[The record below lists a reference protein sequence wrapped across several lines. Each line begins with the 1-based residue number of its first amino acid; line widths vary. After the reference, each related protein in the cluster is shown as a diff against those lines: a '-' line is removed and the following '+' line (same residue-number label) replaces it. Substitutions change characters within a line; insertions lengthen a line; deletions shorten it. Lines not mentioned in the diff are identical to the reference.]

1 MDYDV
6 LILGGE
12 LVGCAIA
19 YELSKYNLNIAL
31 VEKNYDIADE
41 ISLSNTAIVFN
52 GIENSDGST
61 AKLEALGNVELESI
75 ARKFNIPYAKTP
87 SIIIS
92 ADESYIDNLYKNI
105 GKEYRDLCKIINKDE
120 MIKLEPELK
129 DTTIKRG
136 IYIKNT
142 GVISPYDLAISYGE
156 VAFDNNVNFKL
167 EEEVID
173 IIRDNKG
180 FKVNTN
186 KNKFTCKIVINTT
199 QRHNYSIDNN
209 YNIEKLNSDSKIKF
223 FLTQKDID
231 LNYSNVIFKVNN
243 DNEYSIIMPSLN
255 NEILGAIVTKDTIMD
270 NLAVLKNVNEFLPKI
285 ESSNIKSFYETNYY
299 NKPYSII
306 EKNDYGYIQVS
317 DKHYAIATMIP
328 IISKKVVEYVSKS
341 VHCSPKKDF
350 IDKRREFYK
359 FSELSDE
366 KRNEIIKMNP
376 KYGNVICNCSM
387 VTEGEIED
395 AIRRPLGARTL
406 EGVKRRTGAALGKCD
421 GSRCL
426 DKILRILA
434 RETNKPLISIVKDS
448 KKSNVLLNR
457 IKEFDSM

>member
-31 VEKNYDIADE
+31 VERNYDIADE

-52 GIENSDGST
+52 GMENSDKST
-61 AKLEALGNVELESI
+61 AELEALGNAELQGISK
-75 ARKFNIPYAKTP
+75 KFNIPYAK
-87 SIIIS
+87 IS
-92 ADESYIDNLYKNI
+92 TLIVNENEKYIDDLYKNMDN
-105 GKEYRDLCKIINKDE
+105 KDTDLCEIINKE
-120 MIKLEPELK
+120 EILRIEPRLK
-129 DTTIKRG
+129 DTKFSKAIHL
-136 IYIKNT
+136 KNT
-142 GVISPYDLAISYGE
+142 GMISPYDLAISYGE
-156 VAFDNNVNFKL
+156 VAFENNVNFKL

-180 FKVNTN
+180 YKVNTN

-199 QRHNYSIDNN
+199 QRHNYSIDNHN
-209 YNIEKLNSDSKIKF
+209 DIEKTSSDAKIKF
-223 FLTQKDID
+223 FLTQKDIGF
-231 LNYSNVIFKVNN
+231 NYSNVIVKLKANN
-243 DNEYSIIMPSLN
+243 ECSVVLPSLN
-255 NEILGAIVTKDTIMD
+255 NEILGAIVTKDISMI
-270 NLAVLKNVNEFLPKI
+270 NLSVLEKVNEFLPKI
-285 ESSNIKSFYETNYY
+285 ENNNIKSFYESNYY
-299 NKPYSII
+299 DKPYSII
-306 EKNDYGYIQVS
+306 EENDCGYIQVS

-328 IISKKVVEYVSKS
+328 VISKKVVEYVSKS
-341 VHCSPKKDF
+341 IHCIPKKEF
-350 IDKRREFYK
+350 TDKRREFYR
-359 FSELSDE
+359 FRELSDE
-366 KRNEIIKMNP
+366 KRNEIIKVNP

-406 EGVKRRTGAALGKCD
+406 EGVKHRTGAALGKCD

-426 DKILRILA
+426 NKILKILA

-457 IKEFDSM
+457 IKEFDTM